1 MAGREY
7 TNQPQ
12 LNARVQRNN
21 KLNETKGPSGGTVKK
36 GAFHNLTPDQ
46 KKIKLRFRCPVGGN
60 KC

>member
-21 KLNETKGPSGGTVKK
+21 KLNETKGPSGGTGKK
-36 GAFHNLTPDQ
+36 RAFHNLKPDQ
-46 KKIKLRFRCPVGGN
+46 KKIKLR
-60 KC
+60 